1 MDIPLTHDALP
12 MGELRERDAK
22 GISLQ
27 CILHLYVILEQP
39 GMSFSKQLD
48 DFSTDKETDEDEKD
62 EEKAEA
68 EEYPEVAVGIFLLKT
83 AKP

>member
-1 MDIPLTHDALP
+1 
-12 MGELRERDAK
+12 
-22 GISLQ
+22 
-27 CILHLYVILEQP
+27 
-39 GMSFSKQLD
+39 MSFSKQLD
-48 DFSTDKETDEDEKD
+48 DFCTDKETDEDEKD